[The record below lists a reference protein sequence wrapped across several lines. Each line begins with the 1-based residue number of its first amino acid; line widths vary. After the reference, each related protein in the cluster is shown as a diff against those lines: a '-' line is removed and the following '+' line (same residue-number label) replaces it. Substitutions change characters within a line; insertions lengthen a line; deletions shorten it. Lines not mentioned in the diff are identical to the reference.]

1 MATLKIIELMGSSP
15 NSWQEAAGNALTE
28 ATKTVKNITGLELL
42 NTNAKVKDGKIIEYR
57 AQVKIAFIVDDNE

>member
-15 NSWQEAAGNALTE
+15 NSWQEAAGNALNE

-57 AQVKIAFIVDDNE
+57 AQVKIAFIVDEN

>member
-42 NTNAKVKDGKIIEYR
+42 NTNAKVKDGKITEYR
-57 AQVKIAFIVDDNE
+57 AQVKIAFVVDENE

>member
-15 NSWQEAAGNALTE
+15 NSWQEAAGNALAE

-57 AQVKIAFIVDDNE
+57 AQVKIAFIVD

>member
-57 AQVKIAFIVDDNE
+57 AQVKIAFIVDDN

>member
-42 NTNAKVKDGKIIEYR
+42 NTNAKVKDGKITEYR
-57 AQVKIAFIVDDNE
+57 AQVKIAFVVDDAE